1 MSLFKKKE
9 EKVEVTEEKVELQTT
24 VNEDSIE
31 QLNDEDTIIENV
43 DAEEEE

>member
-9 EKVEVTEEKVELQTT
+9 ENVEVAEEKVELQTT

-31 QLNDEDTIIENV
+31 QLNDEDTIVENV

>member
-24 VNEDSIE
+24 MNEDSIE
-31 QLNDEDTIIENV
+31 QLNDEDTIVENV

>member
-1 MSLFKKKE
+1 MTKKKE
-9 EKVEVTEEKVELQTT
+9 EVVEVVEDNELQTT

>member
-31 QLNDEDTIIENV
+31 QLNDEDTIVENV